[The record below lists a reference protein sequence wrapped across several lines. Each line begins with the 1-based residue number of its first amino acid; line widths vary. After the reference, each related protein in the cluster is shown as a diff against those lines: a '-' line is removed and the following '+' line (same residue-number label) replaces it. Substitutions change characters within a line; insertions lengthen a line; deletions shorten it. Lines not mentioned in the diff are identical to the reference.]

1 MYLVCVLLGW
11 VVEPGNGGSKFF
23 LISGVS
29 LTTWR
34 SSLKIIYSLNLI
46 ISIPVFP
53 HKVYIFM
60 LFLTSVL
67 WKLSPRAGLVAVED
81 RKVSFRLSIIEIQF
95 FICSVLTPVTTS
107 NTQPKLLIYKIV
119 NTKNIKSIRHSV
131 EIPFQYFPVG
141 TEKTK

>member
-1 MYLVCVLLGW
+1 MD
-11 VVEPGNGGSKFF
+11 EPGNGSSKFF
-23 LISGVS
+23 LISGVP
-29 LTTWR
+29 LTAWR
-34 SSLKIIYSLNLI
+34 SRLKIIYSLNLI

-67 WKLSPRAGLVAVED
+67 WKLGPRVGLVAVED

-95 FICSVLTPVTTS
+95 FVCSVLTPVTTL

-119 NTKNIKSIRHSV
+119 DAKNVKSIRHSV
-131 EIPFQYFPVG
+131 EIQFQYFPVG